1 MVTIILHFGT
11 VIVIDSSRTRQRCE
25 GFSFLYR
32 KEERAMKNIF
42 KRLETTFAAAAF
54 AEEGEF
60 ETARQLM
67 NEEKQIRKT
76 DRPSLRDTQR
86 PSNRPTLRVD

>member
-1 MVTIILHFGT
+1 
-11 VIVIDSSRTRQRCE
+11 
-25 GFSFLYR
+25 
-32 KEERAMKNIF
+32 MKSIF

-67 NEEKQIRKT
+67 NEGKQIRRT

-86 PSNRPTLRVD
+86 PSKRPTLRVD

>member
-1 MVTIILHFGT
+1 MANNDFGT
-11 VIVIDSSRTRQRCE
+11 VIVIHTSRTGQRPE
-25 GFSFLYR
+25 GFSSLYR
-32 KEERAMKNIF
+32 KEEIAMKSIF
-42 KRLETTFAAAAF
+42 KKLETTFAAAAF

-67 NEEKQIRKT
+67 NEKNELRKS

-86 PSNRPTLRVD
+86 SAKRPTLRVD